1 MSNIEIPR
9 SIHETL
15 EKLEWRQDIDDE
27 IRALKKNET
36 WELLDAPK
44 RKQPIG
50 YKWIFTV
57 KYK

>member
-9 SIHETL
+9 RIHETL

-36 WELLDAPK
+36 WELSDLPK
-44 RKQPIG
+44 RKQLIG

>member
-36 WELLDAPK
+36 WELSDLPK